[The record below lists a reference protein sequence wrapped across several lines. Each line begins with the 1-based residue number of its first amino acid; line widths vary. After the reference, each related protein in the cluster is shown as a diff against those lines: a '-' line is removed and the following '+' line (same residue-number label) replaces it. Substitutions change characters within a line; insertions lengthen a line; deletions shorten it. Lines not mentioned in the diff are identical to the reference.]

1 MVAYV
6 LFSLL
11 LKPINDI
18 NAQNINAESE
28 DAAQEYPNR
37 EDAAGKNAYR
47 KVPAANTH
55 MLNCPA
61 AR

>member
-1 MVAYV
+1 MVAYF

-18 NAQNINAESE
+18 NVQNINAESE
-28 DAAQEYPNR
+28 DADREYPNR
-37 EDAAGKNAYR
+37 EDAGGKNAYR
-47 KVPAANTH
+47 KVPAANTY
-55 MLNCPA
+55 MLNCSA